1 MNLLLI
7 TFIVLLLSIVNS
19 KDLTY
24 YNLEKRKD
32 LYFNGTSN
40 IPFTGS
46 TKGLIQGSFVNGK
59 KEGKHIKYYE
69 NGNTLSQSNFK
80 KGIPD
85 GEWLEFH
92 YNGNL
97 LSKRNYNNG
106 ILEGL
111 YIDYYRIGQIL
122 SIRTYKNNKLMASI

>member
-7 TFIVLLLSIVNS
+7 TFIVLFLLSIVNS
-19 KDLTY
+19 KDLSY

-59 KEGKHIKYYE
+59 KK
-69 NGNTLSQSNFK
+69 
-80 KGIPD
+80 
-85 GEWLEFH
+85 
-92 YNGNL
+92 
-97 LSKRNYNNG
+97 
-106 ILEGL
+106 
-111 YIDYYRIGQIL
+111 
-122 SIRTYKNNKLMASI
+122 AST